1 MYNHVQAIAGG
12 KSIQEKKRCE
22 MKQSGKHWLL
32 ALVIFTVFVALSGCG
47 KKDDGPVSMKGYAS
61 GVEAATEEE
70 TQAEE
75 SSLYT
80 VSGVDTTLSTM
91 TFLNIDTGRYEQY
104 SYTDGTIFKDRHGSL
119 ISAASMVPGK
129 VVTLTLR
136 DKDLILEK
144 VEQSADAWEMDDIGK
159 FSYNEEDKIF
169 TIGDTK
175 YSYDEEL
182 QVFSGDAAIELS
194 AVTGQDTLRIQG
206 IDRKVLSVSVTT
218 GHGVIQLV
226 NTQALE
232 GGWLSL
238 NHKNYYKITEN
249 MQLEV
254 PEGTYE
260 LTVAGNGYGGSTE
273 VAVTRNEQTSVDVD
287 SIKGEDPKYCTLTF
301 AVDVAGALM
310 YIDGSQVDY
319 TQPLQLQYGIHS
331 IQITADGYDTWSKRL
346 YVNSPEA
353 QIEIA
358 LSDDDT
364 GSTETEST
372 ETAGNEENT
381 TVEHK
386 HSDSTSDSNST
397 TGTTGS
403 TGSSSDSDAY
413 RKALS
418 EIIDTLTSN
427 NNSSTSTLNQVVNSL
442 TN

>member
-1 MYNHVQAIAGG
+1 
-12 KSIQEKKRCE
+12 
-22 MKQSGKHWLL
+22 
-32 ALVIFTVFVALSGCG
+32 
-47 KKDDGPVSMKGYAS
+47 MKGYAS

-70 TQAEE
+70 IQAEE

-80 VSGVDTTLSTM
+80 VSSVDTALSTM

-119 ISAASMVPGK
+119 ISTASMVPGK

-194 AVTGQDTLRIQG
+194 VVTGQDTLRIQG

-273 VAVTRNEQTSVDVD
+273 VAVTRNEQISVDVD

-358 LSDDDT
+358 LSGDDT

-386 HSDSTSDSNST
+386 HSDSTSNSS
-397 TGTTGS
+397 GTNSSSGS
-403 TGSSSDSDAY
+403 SSSDSDAY

>member
-1 MYNHVQAIAGG
+1 
-12 KSIQEKKRCE
+12 

-32 ALVIFTVFVALSGCG
+32 ALVIFTVFVVLSGCG

-61 GVEAATEEE
+61 GVEAATEEV

-358 LSDDDT
+358 LSGDDT

-386 HSDSTSDSNST
+386 HSDSTSNSS
-397 TGTTGS
+397 GTNSSSGS
-403 TGSSSDSDAY
+403 SSSDSDAY

>member
-1 MYNHVQAIAGG
+1 
-12 KSIQEKKRCE
+12 

-159 FSYNEEDKIF
+159 ISYNEEDKIF

-358 LSDDDT
+358 LSGDDT

-386 HSDSTSDSNST
+386 HSDSTSNSS
-397 TGTTGS
+397 GTNSSSGS
-403 TGSSSDSDAY
+403 SSSDSDAY

-442 TN
+442 TD

>member
-1 MYNHVQAIAGG
+1 
-12 KSIQEKKRCE
+12 

-47 KKDDGPVSMKGYAS
+47 RKDDGPVNMKGYAS
-61 GVEAATEEE
+61 GVETATEEE

-175 YSYDEEL
+175 YSYNEEL

-397 TGTTGS
+397 TGATGS

>member
-1 MYNHVQAIAGG
+1 MYRQLPEE

-22 MKQSGKHWLL
+22 MKLSGKHWLL

-47 KKDDGPVSMKGYAS
+47 RKDDGPVSMKGYAS

-358 LSDDDT
+358 LSGDDT

-386 HSDSTSDSNST
+386 HSDSTSNSS
-397 TGTTGS
+397 GTNSSSGS
-403 TGSSSDSDAY
+403 SSSDSDAY

>member
-47 KKDDGPVSMKGYAS
+47 RKDDGPVSMKGYAS

-358 LSDDDT
+358 LSGDDT

-386 HSDSTSDSNST
+386 HSDSTSNSS
-397 TGTTGS
+397 GTNSSSGS
-403 TGSSSDSDAY
+403 SSSDSDAY

>member
-1 MYNHVQAIAGG
+1 
-12 KSIQEKKRCE
+12 

-47 KKDDGPVSMKGYAS
+47 RKDDGPVSMKGYAS

-91 TFLNIDTGRYEQY
+91 IFLNIDTGRYEQY

-273 VAVTRNEQTSVDVD
+273 VAVTRNEQISVDVD

-358 LSDDDT
+358 LSGDDT

-386 HSDSTSDSNST
+386 HSDSTSNSS
-397 TGTTGS
+397 GTNSSSGS
-403 TGSSSDSDAY
+403 SSSDSDAY

>member
-1 MYNHVQAIAGG
+1 
-12 KSIQEKKRCE
+12 

-32 ALVIFTVFVALSGCG
+32 ALAIFTVFVALSGCG
-47 KKDDGPVSMKGYAS
+47 RKDDGPVSMKGYVS
-61 GVEAATEEE
+61 GVEAATEEV

-80 VSGVDTTLSTM
+80 VSGADTTLSTM

-273 VAVTRNEQTSVDVD
+273 VAVTRNEQISVDVD

-301 AVDVAGALM
+301 AVDVA
-310 YIDGSQVDY
+310 
-319 TQPLQLQYGIHS
+319 
-331 IQITADGYDTWSKRL
+331 
-346 YVNSPEA
+346 
-353 QIEIA
+353 
-358 LSDDDT
+358 
-364 GSTETEST
+364 
-372 ETAGNEENT
+372 
-381 TVEHK
+381 
-386 HSDSTSDSNST
+386 
-397 TGTTGS
+397 
-403 TGSSSDSDAY
+403 
-413 RKALS
+413 
-418 EIIDTLTSN
+418 
-427 NNSSTSTLNQVVNSL
+427 
-442 TN
+442 

>member
-1 MYNHVQAIAGG
+1 
-12 KSIQEKKRCE
+12 

-47 KKDDGPVSMKGYAS
+47 RKDDGPVSMKGYAS
-61 GVEAATEEE
+61 GVETATEEE

-331 IQITADGYDTWSKRL
+331 IQIAADGYDTWSKRL

-358 LSDDDT
+358 LSGDDT

>member
-1 MYNHVQAIAGG
+1 MYNHVQAIAGE

-70 TQAEE
+70 IQAEE

-80 VSGVDTTLSTM
+80 VSSVDTALSTM

-119 ISAASMVPGK
+119 ISTASMVPGK

-254 PEGTYE
+254 SEGTYE

-358 LSDDDT
+358 LSGDDT

-386 HSDSTSDSNST
+386 HSDSALNSG
-397 TGTTGS
+397 GTNSSSGS
-403 TGSSSDSDAY
+403 SSSDSDAY

-442 TN
+442 TD

>member
-1 MYNHVQAIAGG
+1 
-12 KSIQEKKRCE
+12 

-32 ALVIFTVFVALSGCG
+32 ALAIFTVFVALSGCG
-47 KKDDGPVSMKGYAS
+47 RKDDGPVSMKGYVS
-61 GVEAATEEE
+61 GVEAATEEV

-232 GGWLSL
+232 DGWLSL

-273 VAVTRNEQTSVDVD
+273 VAVTRNEQISVDVD

-358 LSDDDT
+358 LSGDDT

-386 HSDSTSDSNST
+386 HSDSTSNSG
-397 TGTTGS
+397 GTNSSSGS
-403 TGSSSDSDAY
+403 SSSDSDAY

>member
-1 MYNHVQAIAGG
+1 
-12 KSIQEKKRCE
+12 

-61 GVEAATEEE
+61 GVEAAKEEE

-273 VAVTRNEQTSVDVD
+273 VAVTRNEQISVDVD

-358 LSDDDT
+358 LSGDDT

-386 HSDSTSDSNST
+386 HSDSTSNSS
-397 TGTTGS
+397 GTNSSSGS
-403 TGSSSDSDAY
+403 SSSDSDAY

>member
-1 MYNHVQAIAGG
+1 
-12 KSIQEKKRCE
+12 

-254 PEGTYE
+254 PEG
-260 LTVAGNGYGGSTE
+260 NGYGGSTE
-273 VAVTRNEQTSVDVD
+273 VAVTRNEQISVDVD

-358 LSDDDT
+358 LSGDDT

-386 HSDSTSDSNST
+386 HSDSTSNSS
-397 TGTTGS
+397 GTNS
-403 TGSSSDSDAY
+403 SSGSSSGDSDAY

>member
-1 MYNHVQAIAGG
+1 
-12 KSIQEKKRCE
+12 

-260 LTVAGNGYGGSTE
+260 LTVAGNGYGGSTG

-358 LSDDDT
+358 LSGDDT

-386 HSDSTSDSNST
+386 HSDSTSNSS
-397 TGTTGS
+397 GTNSSSGS
-403 TGSSSDSDAY
+403 SSSDSDAY

>member
-1 MYNHVQAIAGG
+1 
-12 KSIQEKKRCE
+12 

-182 QVFSGDAAIELS
+182 QVFSGDAVIELS

-273 VAVTRNEQTSVDVD
+273 VAVTRNEQISVDVD

-358 LSDDDT
+358 LSGDDT

-372 ETAGNEENT
+372 ETAGNEKDT

-386 HSDSTSDSNST
+386 HSDSTSNSS
-397 TGTTGS
+397 GTNSSSGS
-403 TGSSSDSDAY
+403 SSSDSDAY

>member
-1 MYNHVQAIAGG
+1 
-12 KSIQEKKRCE
+12 

-47 KKDDGPVSMKGYAS
+47 RKDDGPVSMKGYAS

-144 VEQSADAWEMDDIGK
+144 VEQSADAWEMDDISK

-175 YSYDEEL
+175 YSYNEEL

-238 NHKNYYKITEN
+238 NHKNYYKIAEN

-358 LSDDDT
+358 LSGDDT

>member
-1 MYNHVQAIAGG
+1 
-12 KSIQEKKRCE
+12 
-22 MKQSGKHWLL
+22 
-32 ALVIFTVFVALSGCG
+32 
-47 KKDDGPVSMKGYAS
+47 MKGYVS
-61 GVEAATEEE
+61 GVEAATEEV

-80 VSGVDTTLSTM
+80 VSGADTTLSTM

-194 AVTGQDTLRIQG
+194 VVTGQDTLRIQG

-273 VAVTRNEQTSVDVD
+273 VAVTRNEQISVDVD

-358 LSDDDT
+358 LSGDDT

-386 HSDSTSDSNST
+386 HSDSTSNSS
-397 TGTTGS
+397 GTNSSSGS
-403 TGSSSDSDAY
+403 SSSDSDAY

>member
-1 MYNHVQAIAGG
+1 
-12 KSIQEKKRCE
+12 

-175 YSYDEEL
+175 YSYGEEL

-358 LSDDDT
+358 LSGDDT

-386 HSDSTSDSNST
+386 HSDNTSNSS
-397 TGTTGS
+397 GTNSSSGS
-403 TGSSSDSDAY
+403 SSSDSDAY

>member
-1 MYNHVQAIAGG
+1 
-12 KSIQEKKRCE
+12 

-47 KKDDGPVSMKGYAS
+47 RKDDGPVSMKGYVS
-61 GVEAATEEE
+61 GVEAATEEV

-80 VSGVDTTLSTM
+80 VSGADTTLSTM

-358 LSDDDT
+358 LSGDDT

-386 HSDSTSDSNST
+386 HSDNTSNSS
-397 TGTTGS
+397 GTNSSSGS
-403 TGSSSDSDAY
+403 SSSDSDAY

>member
-1 MYNHVQAIAGG
+1 
-12 KSIQEKKRCE
+12 

-358 LSDDDT
+358 LSGDDT

-386 HSDSTSDSNST
+386 HSDSTSDSSGTNSSS
-397 TGTTGS
+397 GS
-403 TGSSSDSDAY
+403 SSSDSDAY

-442 TN
+442 TD

>member
-1 MYNHVQAIAGG
+1 
-12 KSIQEKKRCE
+12 

-358 LSDDDT
+358 LSGDDT

-386 HSDSTSDSNST
+386 HSDSTSNSG
-397 TGTTGS
+397 GTNSSSGS
-403 TGSSSDSDAY
+403 SSSDSDAY

>member
-1 MYNHVQAIAGG
+1 
-12 KSIQEKKRCE
+12 

-47 KKDDGPVSMKGYAS
+47 RKDDGPVSMKGYAS

-104 SYTDGTIFKDRHGSL
+104 SYTDGTIFKDRHGSR

-358 LSDDDT
+358 L
-364 GSTETEST
+364 
-372 ETAGNEENT
+372 
-381 TVEHK
+381 
-386 HSDSTSDSNST
+386 
-397 TGTTGS
+397 
-403 TGSSSDSDAY
+403 
-413 RKALS
+413 
-418 EIIDTLTSN
+418 
-427 NNSSTSTLNQVVNSL
+427 
-442 TN
+442 

>member
-1 MYNHVQAIAGG
+1 M
-12 KSIQEKKRCE
+12 
-22 MKQSGKHWLL
+22 

-47 KKDDGPVSMKGYAS
+47 RKDDGPVSMKGYVS
-61 GVEAATEEE
+61 GVETATEEE

-136 DKDLILEK
+136 DKELILEK

-218 GHGVIQLV
+218 GH
-226 NTQALE
+226 
-232 GGWLSL
+232 
-238 NHKNYYKITEN
+238 
-249 MQLEV
+249 
-254 PEGTYE
+254 
-260 LTVAGNGYGGSTE
+260 
-273 VAVTRNEQTSVDVD
+273 
-287 SIKGEDPKYCTLTF
+287 
-301 AVDVAGALM
+301 
-310 YIDGSQVDY
+310 
-319 TQPLQLQYGIHS
+319 
-331 IQITADGYDTWSKRL
+331 
-346 YVNSPEA
+346 
-353 QIEIA
+353 
-358 LSDDDT
+358 
-364 GSTETEST
+364 
-372 ETAGNEENT
+372 
-381 TVEHK
+381 
-386 HSDSTSDSNST
+386 
-397 TGTTGS
+397 
-403 TGSSSDSDAY
+403 
-413 RKALS
+413 
-418 EIIDTLTSN
+418 
-427 NNSSTSTLNQVVNSL
+427 
-442 TN
+442 

>member
-1 MYNHVQAIAGG
+1 
-12 KSIQEKKRCE
+12 

-47 KKDDGPVSMKGYAS
+47 RKDDGPVSMKGYAS

-301 AVDVAGALM
+301 AGDVAGALM

-358 LSDDDT
+358 LSGDDT

-386 HSDSTSDSNST
+386 HSDSTSNSS
-397 TGTTGS
+397 GTNSSSGS
-403 TGSSSDSDAY
+403 SSSDSDAY

>member
-1 MYNHVQAIAGG
+1 
-12 KSIQEKKRCE
+12 

-169 TIGDTK
+169 TVGDTK

-358 LSDDDT
+358 LSGDDT

-386 HSDSTSDSNST
+386 HSDSTSNSS
-397 TGTTGS
+397 GTNSSSGS
-403 TGSSSDSDAY
+403 SSSDSDAY

>member
-1 MYNHVQAIAGG
+1 
-12 KSIQEKKRCE
+12 

-47 KKDDGPVSMKGYAS
+47 RKDDGPVSMKGYAS

-273 VAVTRNEQTSVDVD
+273 VAVTRNEQISVDVD

-358 LSDDDT
+358 LSGDYT

-386 HSDSTSDSNST
+386 HSDSTSNSS
-397 TGTTGS
+397 GTNSSSGS
-403 TGSSSDSDAY
+403 SSSDSDAY

>member
-1 MYNHVQAIAGG
+1 
-12 KSIQEKKRCE
+12 

-358 LSDDDT
+358 LSGDDT

-386 HSDSTSDSNST
+386 HSDNTSNSS
-397 TGTTGS
+397 GTNSSSGS
-403 TGSSSDSDAY
+403 SSSDSDAY

>member
-1 MYNHVQAIAGG
+1 
-12 KSIQEKKRCE
+12 

-32 ALVIFTVFVALSGCG
+32 ALAIFTVFVALSGCG
-47 KKDDGPVSMKGYAS
+47 RKDDGPVSMKGYVS
-61 GVEAATEEE
+61 GVEAATEEV

-80 VSGVDTTLSTM
+80 VSGADTTLSTM

-194 AVTGQDTLRIQG
+194 VVTGQDTLRIQG

-273 VAVTRNEQTSVDVD
+273 VAVTRNEQISVDVD

-358 LSDDDT
+358 LSGDDT

-386 HSDSTSDSNST
+386 HSDSTSNSS
-397 TGTTGS
+397 GTNSSSGS
-403 TGSSSDSDAY
+403 SSSDSDAY

>member
-1 MYNHVQAIAGG
+1 
-12 KSIQEKKRCE
+12 

-47 KKDDGPVSMKGYAS
+47 RKDDGPVSMKGYAS
-61 GVEAATEEE
+61 GVEAATEEV

-218 GHGVIQLV
+218 GHGIIQLV

-358 LSDDDT
+358 LSGDDT

-386 HSDSTSDSNST
+386 YSDSTSDSNST
-397 TGTTGS
+397 TGATGS

>member
-1 MYNHVQAIAGG
+1 
-12 KSIQEKKRCE
+12 

-47 KKDDGPVSMKGYAS
+47 RKDDGPVSMKGYAS

-358 LSDDDT
+358 LSGDDT

-372 ETAGNEENT
+372 ETAGNDEST

-386 HSDSTSDSNST
+386 HSDSTSNSS
-397 TGTTGS
+397 GTNSSSGS
-403 TGSSSDSDAY
+403 SSSDSDAY

>member
-1 MYNHVQAIAGG
+1 M
-12 KSIQEKKRCE
+12 
-22 MKQSGKHWLL
+22 
-32 ALVIFTVFVALSGCG
+32 ALSGCG

-80 VSGVDTTLSTM
+80 VSGADTTLSTM

-358 LSDDDT
+358 LSGDDT

-386 HSDSTSDSNST
+386 HSDSTSNSS
-397 TGTTGS
+397 GTNSSSGS
-403 TGSSSDSDAY
+403 SSSDSDAY

-442 TN
+442 TD

>member
-1 MYNHVQAIAGG
+1 
-12 KSIQEKKRCE
+12 
-22 MKQSGKHWLL
+22 MKQSEKHWLL

-47 KKDDGPVSMKGYAS
+47 RKDDGPVSMKGYAS
-61 GVEAATEEE
+61 GVEAATEEV

-194 AVTGQDTLRIQG
+194 TVTGQDTLRIQG

-358 LSDDDT
+358 LSGDDT

-397 TGTTGS
+397 TGATGS

>member
-1 MYNHVQAIAGG
+1 
-12 KSIQEKKRCE
+12 
-22 MKQSGKHWLL
+22 MKQSEKHWLL

-47 KKDDGPVSMKGYAS
+47 RKDDGPVSMKGYAS
-61 GVEAATEEE
+61 GVEAATEEV

-136 DKDLILEK
+136 DKDLILEE

-182 QVFSGDAAIELS
+182 QVFSGDTAIELS

-273 VAVTRNEQTSVDVD
+273 VAVTRNEQISVDVD

-358 LSDDDT
+358 LSGDDT

-397 TGTTGS
+397 TGATGS

>member
-1 MYNHVQAIAGG
+1 
-12 KSIQEKKRCE
+12 

-358 LSDDDT
+358 LSGDDT

-386 HSDSTSDSNST
+386 HSDSTSNSS
-397 TGTTGS
+397 GTNSSSGS
-403 TGSSSDSDAY
+403 SSSDSDAY

-442 TN
+442 TD

>member
-1 MYNHVQAIAGG
+1 
-12 KSIQEKKRCE
+12 

-47 KKDDGPVSMKGYAS
+47 RKDDGPVSMKGYVS
-61 GVEAATEEE
+61 GVETATEEE

-175 YSYDEEL
+175 YSYNEEL

-358 LSDDDT
+358 LSGDDT

>member
-1 MYNHVQAIAGG
+1 
-12 KSIQEKKRCE
+12 

-119 ISAASMVPGK
+119 ISAASMVLGK

-358 LSDDDT
+358 LSGDDT

-386 HSDSTSDSNST
+386 HSDSTSNSS
-397 TGTTGS
+397 GTNSSSGS
-403 TGSSSDSDAY
+403 SSSDSDAY

>member
-1 MYNHVQAIAGG
+1 
-12 KSIQEKKRCE
+12 

-61 GVEAATEEE
+61 GVEAATEKE

-358 LSDDDT
+358 LSGDDT

-386 HSDSTSDSNST
+386 HSDSTSNSS
-397 TGTTGS
+397 GTNSSSGS
-403 TGSSSDSDAY
+403 SSSDSDAY

-442 TN
+442 TD

>member
-1 MYNHVQAIAGG
+1 
-12 KSIQEKKRCE
+12 
-22 MKQSGKHWLL
+22 MKQSGKHWLF
-32 ALVIFTVFVALSGCG
+32 ALVIFTILVGLSGCG

-61 GVEAATEEE
+61 GIETATEEE
-70 TQAEE
+70 TQVEE
-75 SSLYT
+75 RSLYT

-136 DKDLILEK
+136 DKDLILDK

-159 FSYNEEDKIF
+159 FSYDEENQIF
-169 TIGDTK
+169 TIGSTK
-175 YSYDEEL
+175 YSYNEEL
-182 QVFSGDAAIELS
+182 QIFSGDTAIELS
-194 AVTGQDTLRIQG
+194 EITGQDTLRIQG

-238 NHKNYYKITEN
+238 NHKSYYKITEN

-273 VAVTRNEQTSVDVD
+273 VAVTRDEQTSVDVD

-358 LSDDDT
+358 LSGDDT
-364 GSTETEST
+364 GSTEAEST
-372 ETAGNEENT
+372 EAAAGNEEDT

-386 HSDSTSDSNST
+386 HSDSTSGSNST
-397 TGTTGS
+397 TGSTGS
-403 TGSSSDSDAY
+403 TTSGSSSSDSDAY

-427 NNSSTSTLNQVVNSL
+427 SNSSTNTLNQVINSL

>member
-1 MYNHVQAIAGG
+1 
-12 KSIQEKKRCE
+12 

-47 KKDDGPVSMKGYAS
+47 RKDDGPVSMKGYVS
-61 GVEAATEEE
+61 GVEAATEEV

-80 VSGVDTTLSTM
+80 VSGADTTLSTM

-182 QVFSGDAAIELS
+182 QVFSGDAAIELF

-273 VAVTRNEQTSVDVD
+273 VAVTRNEQISVDVD

-358 LSDDDT
+358 LSGDDT

-386 HSDSTSDSNST
+386 HSDSTSNSS
-397 TGTTGS
+397 GTNSSSGS
-403 TGSSSDSDAY
+403 SSSDSDAY